1 VRFLALLALAAT
13 LSAQPSGNVR
23 LVVVEPGHFHASLLQ
38 RETYPRVAPRVSV
51 YAPLGPELLDYL
63 TRVSAFNSRPD
74 HPTDWQLDVHTSP
87 DFFDR
92 MLADRPGN
100 VVVFS
105 GRNNEKMDRI
115 LRCLQAGLN
124 VLADK
129 PWIIT
134 SAQIPQL
141 AQALDLA
148 ESKNL
153 VAYDIMTE
161 RYEITSILQK
171 ELVNDDQIFGALV
184 PGTVADPAINVRGV
198 HYLLKTVAGLPLKR
212 PTWFLNID
220 QNGEG
225 IADVGAHLV
234 DLIDW
239 TAFPTRRL
247 DYRTDIQLVSARRWP
262 TVISADQFTKMTG
275 EKAFPD
281 HLKSWIK
288 DNRFDYFSN
297 HEIHYTAAGR
307 HIAIDTRWD
316 WEAEPGAGDVYEAAY
331 RGTKSR
337 IEIRQGRATNFRAEL
352 YVVSADPA
360 VLSAVKY
367 KLALLA
373 KDRPGLDCRYQSGEI
388 HVLIPDRY
396 RVTHEEH
403 FAQVA
408 KAFLGYLQNPKSLP
422 PWEKSNML
430 VKYFIT
436 TRSVEMS
443 RAARP

>member
-1 VRFLALLALAAT
+1 VRFLALLALATT
-13 LSAQPSGNVR
+13 LSSQVR

-38 RETYPRVAPRVSV
+38 RETYPQVAPRVSV

-63 TRVSAFNSRPD
+63 NRVAAFNTRADRP
-74 HPTDWQLDVHTSP
+74 TAWQLDIHTSP

-105 GRNNEKMDRI
+105 GRNNEKLDRI
-115 LRCLQAGLN
+115 LRCLQSGLN

-134 SAQIPQL
+134 SSQIPQL

-148 ESKNL
+148 ESRNL

-171 ELVNDDQIFGALV
+171 ELVNTPDVFGALV
-184 PGTVADPAINVRGV
+184 PGTAADPAINVHGV

-212 PTWFLNID
+212 PTWFLDID

-225 IADVGAHLV
+225 IADVGTHLV
-234 DLIDW
+234 DLIHW
-239 TAFPTRRL
+239 TVFPTRQL
-247 DYRTDIQLVSARRWP
+247 DYRKDIQIASARRWP
-262 TVISADQFTKMTG
+262 TIITADQFTKVTG
-275 EKAFPD
+275 EKAFPG
-281 HLKSWIK
+281 HLKRWIK
-288 DNRFDYFSN
+288 DNRFEYFSN
-297 HEIHYTAAGR
+297 HEIHYTAAGH

-337 IEIRQGRATNFRAEL
+337 IEIRQGRPQNFRTEL
-352 YVVSADPA
+352 YVISDNPV
-360 VLSAVKY
+360 VMT
-367 KLALLA
+367 ALKSKIVTLA
-373 KDRPGLDCRYQSGEI
+373 KDRPGLSVEVKANEAHI
-388 HVLIPDRY
+388 LIPDRY
-396 RVTHEEH
+396 RVSHEEH

-408 KAFLGYLQNPKSLP
+408 KTFLAYLRDPKSIP
-422 PWEKSNML
+422 AWERSNML
-430 VKYFIT
+430 VKYFVT
-436 TRSVEMS
+436 TKSVELS
-443 RAARP
+443 RKP